1 MRFLTN
7 LAAWMSTIWLFL
19 SYLVSDSSAIEVSAD
34 SPCAE
39 LCIDSPGANVSS
51 IYSSS
56 TVTSMVVC
64 NDTALAGVNSTS
76 DGRKWTSCME
86 CLETSDYVSTDSG
99 ENDLYW
105 FLFNMK
111 FSFDWC
117 TLGFTDQENPEVD
130 ESQVA
135 CLSSCQ
141 AIKPLTT
148 YELLKTDMGLQ
159 YAYCN
164 QAGVNYTQAYGTC
177 RDCLKTVPL
186 ARTLSQYTEAM
197 NVACETT
204 PGNGSAL
211 SLTFDVFATASTSS
225 SISTSTASS
234 TSTSAPTTS
243 STAATAPTTTP
254 VSSTGLSGGAKAGVG
269 VGVAAAAIVAALG
282 GICLLRR
289 RRNQRNVQAELESP
303 NEGYPMTYEAAKVPP
318 YQDSSSPQSYQELS
332 SPQSQP
338 DPVEMGQPPVKNR
351 IGSPYHDQPPAE
363 LA

>member
-19 SYLVSDSSAIEVSAD
+19 SYLVSDSAAIEVSAD

-39 LCIDSPGANVSS
+39 LCIDFPGANVSS

-64 NDTALAGVNSTS
+64 NDTALAGANSTS

-86 CLETSDYVSTDSG
+86 CLEKSDYVSVDSG

-117 TLGFTDQENPEVD
+117 TLGFTDQENPVVD

-186 ARTLSQYTEAM
+186 AQTLSQWLDTEAM

-211 SLTFDVFATASTSS
+211 PLTFDVFSTASTSS

-234 TSTSAPTTS
+234 TGTSAPTTS
-243 STAATAPTTTP
+243 STAASAAAITP

-269 VGVAAAAIVAALG
+269 VGVAAAAIIAALG

-289 RRNQRNVQAELESP
+289 RRNQRNVPVELHSP
-303 NEGYPMTYEAAKVPP
+303 SEGYPMTYEAPKVPP
-318 YQDSSSPQSYQELS
+318 YQDLS
-332 SPQSQP
+332 SPQP
-338 DPVEMGQPPVKNR
+338 KPEPVEMGGPPVKN
-351 IGSPYHDQPPAE
+351 GFVTPYNHQPPVE